1 MIIEEIGQLP
11 GNFPKL
17 YNPMKYVSSSV
28 EDFGIPMWMAVAKG
42 SPEVQRALRAHGF
55 DPHNAT
61 EAQIQSA
68 INLTKINKIKH
79 HGFWKL
85 IPQKHTPEKL
95 IGNREIIIL
104 KSLLNKVNARL
115 DRIEKML
122 KIQ

>member
-28 EDFGIPMWMAVAKG
+28 EDFGIPIRHQKLVG
-42 SPEVQRALRAHGF
+42 IR
-55 DPHNAT
+55 
-61 EAQIQSA
+61 QI
-68 INLTKINKIKH
+68 T
-79 HGFWKL
+79 
-85 IPQKHTPEKL
+85 
-95 IGNREIIIL
+95 IL